1 MEKRPCKKFWI
12 LEEKKRTCR
21 KFWICK
27 SQKNEAFFQVFWNTI
42 PKIESVF
49 ETISMRTYL
58 KWRKVTI
65 IILIQHP
72 HQIQSYTKCTLLRYH
87 QKRGNWR
94 ELPAF
99 IAASHFFFPSQILPR
114 RTVGVALNAQTVS
127 NAFCICVWLF
137 CFGYLLSWNQ
147 FHARPN
153 VSTKSRYGKKTQSL
167 PTLMWNSAQKRSTF
181 VLNLF
186 RKFHSNSQ
194 MKICN
199 WWFLTGHGPSNRV
212 GPHTGDRIV
221 TRTQKV

>member
-1 MEKRPCKKFWI
+1 
-12 LEEKKRTCR
+12 
-21 KFWICK
+21 
-27 SQKNEAFFQVFWNTI
+27 
-42 PKIESVF
+42 
-49 ETISMRTYL
+49 MRTYL

-221 TRTQKV
+221 TRKIRPIWICHFL

>member
-1 MEKRPCKKFWI
+1 MTSQRQNHAKSWFPVKKLGKKIREVFCSRLLCENKKWCCWNQTKFHKFCRLVSKKNLLLITSIAPMEKRHCKKLWI

-99 IAASHFFFPSQILPR
+99 IAASHFFFLHK
-114 RTVGVALNAQTVS
+114 
-127 NAFCICVWLF
+127 FCLA
-137 CFGYLLSWNQ
+137 GQL
-147 FHARPN
+147 
-153 VSTKSRYGKKTQSL
+153 G
-167 PTLMWNSAQKRSTF
+167 
-181 VLNLF
+181 
-186 RKFHSNSQ
+186 
-194 MKICN
+194 
-199 WWFLTGHGPSNRV
+199 
-212 GPHTGDRIV
+212 
-221 TRTQKV
+221 